1 MVLKITKVNKKEG
14 GLKVYEYDHG
24 KYYDNYKEKRGRTTC
39 PICFSEVSNI
49 YFEKHKTSSKC
60 KKLAEPQ
67 LNLSKEHEEEKQRLL
82 EQLDTILKILHD
94 KFGYKK

>member
-1 MVLKITKVNKKEG
+1 
-14 GLKVYEYDHG
+14 
-24 KYYDNYKEKRGRTTC
+24 
-39 PICFSEVSNI
+39 VSNI